1 MVSRLTHIIWKTL
14 IFLQSVCSRSR
25 TLTLIGVNSM
35 FAPIVV
41 NHLMVTIVRIAVIQK
56 CSINRINLLYI
67 KDMSKETK
75 DSMAVRQHMEA
86 ATNAADA
93 FYKGDDENRAVL
105 QILVERKD
113 EKDPG
118 LTGYTCAGYGNLLT
132 MGIDTALDNCEG
144 FRNSLIL
151 ALGRRSPILGML
163 LAKML
168 NSNEE
173 EEE

>member
-1 MVSRLTHIIWKTL
+1 
-14 IFLQSVCSRSR
+14 
-25 TLTLIGVNSM
+25 M
-35 FAPIVV
+35 FSL
-41 NHLMVTIVRIAVIQK
+41 N
-56 CSINRINLLYI
+56 INLLYI

-86 ATNAADA
+86 ASNAADA
-93 FYKGDDENRAVL
+93 YFKADDENRAVF
-105 QILVERKD
+105 QILIERKN

-118 LTGYTCAGYGNLLT
+118 STGCTCAGYGHLLT
-132 MGIDTALDNCEG
+132 LGIDNAIDNCKG

-151 ALGRRSPILGML
+151 ALGRRNPLVGIL

-173 EEE
+173 KE

>member
-1 MVSRLTHIIWKTL
+1 MQVDK
-14 IFLQSVCSRSR
+14 
-25 TLTLIGVNSM
+25 TLTLYASQHRVFSLN
-35 FAPIVV
+35 
-41 NHLMVTIVRIAVIQK
+41 
-56 CSINRINLLYI
+56 INLLYI

-86 ATNAADA
+86 AVNAANA
-93 FYKGDDENRAVL
+93 YCKEDDENRAVL
-105 QILVERKD
+105 QLLVERKN

-118 LTGYTCAGYGNLLT
+118 TTGCTCLGYGNLLT
-132 MGIDTALDNCEG
+132 MGVDNAIDNCEG

-151 ALGRRSPILGML
+151 ALGRRNPILGML

>member
-1 MVSRLTHIIWKTL
+1 MT
-14 IFLQSVCSRSR
+14 
-25 TLTLIGVNSM
+25 GVNSM

-41 NHLMVTIVRIAVIQK
+41 NHLMVTIVRIVVIQR

-75 DSMAVRQHMEA
+75 ESMAVRQHMEA
-86 ATNAADA
+86 ATSAADA
-93 FYKGDDENRAVL
+93 YFKADDENRAVF
-105 QILVERKD
+105 QILVERKN

-118 LTGYTCAGYGNLLT
+118 TTGCTCAGYGHLLIA
-132 MGIDTALDNCEG
+132 GIDNAIDNCEG

-151 ALGRRSPILGML
+151 ALGRRNPILGML
-163 LAKML
+163 LAEML